1 MALIEAIERGTF
13 FRLTRIVAFL
23 WLFLLIASTVLSV
36 FFFFVTIE
44 SPVGHVAPESALP
57 PSGTNVNTVSP
68 ENERLDQSN
77 HASALSSLRI
87 PLAVQSYLDSEENK
101 KVIEGWLNS
110 LDPSDRQDF
119 IDNMAEV
126 ITVAQKQRVDV
137 FASINRYKDL
147 KLAKIAAAKQGY
159 RCFPGVLVSPFNV
172 VIGIFIQLGLIA
184 IVSLILVLLAIE
196 RNTRKPESAHV

>member
-147 KLAKIAAAKQGY
+147 KLAKIAAAKQGIDVL
-159 RCFPGVLVSPFNV
+159 GVLVSPFNV

>member
-1 MALIEAIERGTF
+1 MAFLDVIERGTF

-23 WLFLLIASTVLSV
+23 WLLLLTASTVLSLV
-36 FFFFVTIE
+36 LFFASAGH
-44 SPVGHVAPESALP
+44 SPGHVAPDSALP
-57 PSGTNVNTVSP
+57 PSNTSIAAEPAGGESLNQSSNASP
-68 ENERLDQSN
+68 LI
-77 HASALSSLRI
+77 SLRI

-126 ITVAQKQRVDV
+126 ITAAQKERVDV
-137 FASINRYKDL
+137 FVSINRYKDL
-147 KLAKIAAAKQGY
+147 KLAKIAAAKQGIDVL
-159 RCFPGVLVSPFNV
+159 GVPVSPFNV

-196 RNTRKPESAHV
+196 RNTRKTESAHV

>member
-1 MALIEAIERGTF
+1 MAFLDVIERRTF

-23 WLFLLIASTVLSV
+23 WLLLLTASTVLSLV
-36 FFFFVTIE
+36 LFIE
-44 SPVGHVAPESALP
+44 STGHSPGHVAPDSALP
-57 PSGTNVNTVSP
+57 PSNMSIAAEPTGGESLNQSSNASP
-68 ENERLDQSN
+68 
-77 HASALSSLRI
+77 LSSLRI

-110 LDPSDRQDF
+110 LDSSDRQDF

-126 ITVAQKQRVDV
+126 ITTAQKERVDV

-147 KLAKIAAAKQGY
+147 KLAKIAAAKQGIDVL
-159 RCFPGVLVSPFNV
+159 GVPVSPFKV
-172 VIGIFIQLGLIA
+172 VIGIIIQLGIIA

-196 RNTRKPESAHV
+196 RNTRKSESAHA

>member
-36 FFFFVTIE
+36 FFFFLTIE
-44 SPVGHVAPESALP
+44 SPVGHVPPESALP
-57 PSGTNVNTVSP
+57 STDSNINTASP
-68 ENERLDQSN
+68 ENERLDQSKN
-77 HASALSSLRI
+77 ASPLSSLRI

-101 KVIEGWLNS
+101 EVIEGWLNS

-126 ITVAQKQRVDV
+126 ITAAQKQRVDV

-147 KLAKIAAAKQGY
+147 KLAKIAATKQGID
-159 RCFPGVLVSPFNV
+159 FLGIPVSPFNL

-196 RNTRKPESAHV
+196 RNTRKPESVHG

>member
-1 MALIEAIERGTF
+1 MAFLEVIERRTF

-23 WLFLLIASTVLSV
+23 WLLLLTASTVVSLVLFIVSSGH
-36 FFFFVTIE
+36 
-44 SPVGHVAPESALP
+44 SPGHVAPDSALP
-57 PSGTNVNTVSP
+57 PATTSITARPAGGESLNQSSDVSP
-68 ENERLDQSN
+68 L
-77 HASALSSLRI
+77 LSLRV

-126 ITVAQKQRVDV
+126 ITAAQNGRADV

-147 KLAKIAAAKQGY
+147 KLAKIAAAKQGIDVL
-159 RCFPGVLVSPFNV
+159 GVPVSPFNV
-172 VIGIFIQLGLIA
+172 FIGIFIQLGLIA

-196 RNTRKPESAHV
+196 RNTRKPEGAHV